1 LNTQRLHGALAPVV
15 TPYTADLA
23 PDAAR
28 LVAHCRWLVAND
40 TGLAVF
46 GTTSEGNSLSV
57 PEKTALL
64 DALFEAGLPAARMM
78 PGTGCCALT
87 DTVALTRHA
96 VRNGCGGV
104 LMLPPFYYKG
114 VSDDGLFASYAEVI
128 ERVGDERLRI
138 YLYHIPQ
145 VSQVPITLAL
155 IERLLDRYPGIVA
168 GIKDSGGNFDNMRA
182 MMERFAARGFDVFSG
197 SELFLLATLR
207 GGGAGTI
214 SAICNVSP
222 APIARLAREW
232 RNADADAQQKAV
244 DRVRGVLSAYPMVPA
259 LKATVAQFAGD
270 DAWARV
276 RPPLVAIGAE
286 QTREIGDKLRAIDF
300 AMPGFKA
307 ASGAATP
314 A

>member
-1 LNTQRLHGALAPVV
+1 LNTERLHGALAPVV

-23 PDAAR
+23 ADAAR

-57 PEKTALL
+57 PEKAALL

-87 DTVALTRHA
+87 DSVALTRHA

-128 ERVGDERLRI
+128 ERVGDPRLRI

-145 VSQVPITLAL
+145 VSQVPISFAL

-214 SAICNVSP
+214 SAICNASP

-232 RNADADAQQKAV
+232 RGADADAQQKAV

-259 LKATVAQFAGD
+259 LKAAIALFSGD
-270 DAWARV
+270 DAWVRV
-276 RPPLVAIGAE
+276 RPPLVALGAE
-286 QTREIGDKLRAIDF
+286 QRREIGDRLRALDF
-300 AMPGFKA
+300 SMPGI
-307 ASGAATP
+307 SGAGSAAAP

>member
-1 LNTQRLHGALAPVV
+1 MNTERLHGALAPVV

-57 PEKTALL
+57 REKIALL
-64 DALFEAGLPAARMM
+64 DALFEAGLPAPRMM

-128 ERVGDERLRI
+128 ERVGDSRLRI

-145 VSQVPITLAL
+145 VSQVPISFAL

-214 SAICNVSP
+214 SAICNASP

-244 DRVRGVLSAYPMVPA
+244 DRVRGVLSAYPMIPA
-259 LKATVAQFAGD
+259 LKAAIAQLSGD
-270 DAWARV
+270 DAWLRV
-276 RPPLVAIGAE
+276 RPPLVALAAVE
-286 QTREIGDKLRAIDF
+286 RRELGDKLRAIDF
-300 AMPGFKA
+300 SMPGLSAGGKA
-307 ASGAATP
+307 TAA